1 MNLMKYLGISG
12 ADEEAAKLAKAA
24 KVSTPKGTPFSAPKL
39 QETLTTVRT
48 DRKKLL
54 DEIK

>member
-1 MNLMKYLGISG
+1 MKYLGISG